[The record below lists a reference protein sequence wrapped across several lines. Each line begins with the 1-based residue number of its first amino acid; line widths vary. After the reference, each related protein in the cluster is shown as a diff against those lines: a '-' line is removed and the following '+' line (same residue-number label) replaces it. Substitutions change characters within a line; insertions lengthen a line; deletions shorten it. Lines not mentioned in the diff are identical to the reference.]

1 MRNRVIHRNSRAG
14 DSPFRLLAAALAVLT
29 LTLLAVMVPCE
40 GEAHAAAPIKI
51 ACVGD
56 SLTDGSKS
64 SGGKKGDT
72 AYPAW
77 LGRILGSGYDV
88 RNFGAAGDTL
98 LRGTGWSYWDSAEFR
113 QSKEFAPDI
122 VIIMLGTNDSKDAYW
137 NETLYR
143 TEAKELV
150 RVYRDLASRPV
161 VYFASSPHSYRVAP
175 RYQICLRQLREQVTS
190 RTGVADP

>member
-64 SGGKKGDT
+64 SGGKKH
-72 AYPAW
+72 
-77 LGRILGSGYDV
+77 RIS
-88 RNFGAAGDTL
+88 
-98 LRGTGWSYWDSAEFR
+98 
-113 QSKEFAPDI
+113 
-122 VIIMLGTNDSKDAYW
+122 
-137 NETLYR
+137 
-143 TEAKELV
+143 
-150 RVYRDLASRPV
+150 
-161 VYFASSPHSYRVAP
+161 
-175 RYQICLRQLREQVTS
+175 
-190 RTGVADP
+190 GVARPHPRQWL

>member
-72 AYPAW
+72 AYVGGARPHPRQW
-77 LGRILGSGYDV
+77 L
-88 RNFGAAGDTL
+88 
-98 LRGTGWSYWDSAEFR
+98 
-113 QSKEFAPDI
+113 
-122 VIIMLGTNDSKDAYW
+122 
-137 NETLYR
+137 
-143 TEAKELV
+143 
-150 RVYRDLASRPV
+150 
-161 VYFASSPHSYRVAP
+161 
-175 RYQICLRQLREQVTS
+175 
-190 RTGVADP
+190 

>member
-77 LGRILGSGYDV
+77 LGRILGSSYDV

-122 VIIMLGTNDSKDAYW
+122 VIIMLGTNDFKDAYW

-143 TEAKELV
+143 TEAK
-150 RVYRDLASRPV
+150 
-161 VYFASSPHSYRVAP
+161 
-175 RYQICLRQLREQVTS
+175 
-190 RTGVADP
+190 GW

>member
-1 MRNRVIHRNSRAG
+1 MRNRVIHRN
-14 DSPFRLLAAALAVLT
+14 SPFRLLAAALAVLT

-122 VIIMLGTNDSKDAYW
+122 VIIMLGTNDSMERDTVQDRGEGAG
-137 NETLYR
+137 EGVPGSRQPTG
-143 TEAKELV
+143 
-150 RVYRDLASRPV
+150 RVFREFTALIPGR
-161 VYFASSPHSYRVAP
+161 P
-175 RYQICLRQLREQVTS
+175 RYQIYLRQLREQVTS
-190 RTGVADP
+190 RTGVSDP